1 MTFTIKRTD
10 TERAR
15 VQIDAPDSTLGRV
28 FLPPHVDLAVDT
40 QTRTEVQNVVVEL
53 RRALIRTIWERRGY
67 LDMPY
72 IDGVIRDTIR
82 DFKNKH
88 HTTIKQEYWGILVR
102 FCTQAIAH
110 ASRIESDQEQE
121 PVDIGNDDIDA
132 WINSDFEE

>member
-10 TERAR
+10 AHTPRE
-15 VQIDAPDSTLGRV
+15 QKDTPDSTLGRV
-28 FLPPHVDLAVDT
+28 FLAPHVDLAVDT
-40 QTRTEVQNVVVEL
+40 QTHADTKNVVVEL
-53 RRALIRTIWERRGY
+53 RRALIRTLWERRGY

-72 IDGVIRDTIR
+72 IDGVIRDVIR

-88 HTTIKQEYWGILVR
+88 KTSIKKEYWGILVR
-102 FCTQAIAH
+102 LCEQAIAH
-110 ASRIESDQEQE
+110 AARIESDQEQE